1 MRRLNGVDAL
11 MLYLDGGSAYN
22 HTLKISVLDPST
34 DPDGW
39 SWPKARQM
47 FEERAHLLPV
57 FRLRYLPTPL
67 GLHHPIWVEDPEF
80 DLDAHVRRVRSW
92 PSGSPTSPSCSNLAG
107 PSVKCCWRTY

>member
-11 MLYLDGGSAYN
+11 MLYLDRGSAYN

-39 SWPKARQM
+39 SWPKARRM

-57 FRLRYLPTPL
+57 FRLRYLPT
-67 GLHHPIWVEDPEF
+67 GD
-80 DLDAHVRRVRSW
+80 RK
-92 PSGSPTSPSCSNLAG
+92 
-107 PSVKCCWRTY
+107 SVV